1 MRVLLSKYRSSGDVQ
16 PPVGLAMQERALGA
30 EDEDWDAPVAISVM
44 PAWGWR

>member
-1 MRVLLSKYRSSGDVQ
+1 MRVLLSKYGSCGDVQ
-16 PPVGLAMQERALGA
+16 PLAGLAVQERALGA